1 MDDWAVGSHTSKA
14 VGRGAHG
21 GRSPLSHKIEMFCN
35 GMLERSEPRN
45 KESMTSTI
53 ATTGTTETT
62 KTAHTPVIKLT
73 ELERVQKSSEHEFGI
88 CSSCDAGLDSQDDFV
103 CSVVADDVK
112 VRCNACY
119 DYYAEEESLATM
131 CGLVHYDEFSF

>member
-1 MDDWAVGSHTSKA
+1 
-14 VGRGAHG
+14 
-21 GRSPLSHKIEMFCN
+21 
-35 GMLERSEPRN
+35 
-45 KESMTSTI
+45 MTSTI

-73 ELERVQKSSEHEFGI
+73 ELERFEKSNEHPFGL
-88 CSSCDAGLDSQDDFV
+88 CSSCDAGLDNREDFV

-119 DYYAEEESLATM
+119 DYYAEEESFQTFI
-131 CGLVHYDEFSF
+131 GLVHYDEWSF